1 MSRRLRN
8 TIRSLALILAL
19 QPVIAAAQNFGNVPA
34 NSVIGRGGY
43 PVGGGPAQA
52 IPFSTLVASLLSGP
66 LAVPSV
72 NTNSIIFTGSTSGA
86 ATVSAQNAAGSAIIK
101 LPTTS
106 GTLADSAAAPLALDA
121 VTGVLTCPTCA
132 TTASASAAVF
142 VASRSV
148 AAGLD
153 LHLSNVVQTGG
164 YAVPGDGGG
173 ATFKNVGSAPFL
185 DSFISGGTIVGG
197 SGYVSGTYFGVTLSG
212 GTGLGALATVTV
224 TSGVVTG
231 VTIANS
237 PGNGYTVGDVLTVP
251 NTSLGGSGTGFKFT
265 VTTVSIPFASFV
277 DAVGTHFQYVVDT
290 GGFPNIKQFGARM
303 DGDGNGAGTDDT
315 AAIQAALWYTGRRN
329 VANQDSGGFQGGK
342 LIAPVGVSNICTP
355 GAGGQIGLVLVV
367 PFGVQFDGA
376 KGGTTLRVCDNVN
389 TNASVIFLGDPQT
402 RLASFKSMLSNMT
415 VFGKRGIATAPTTAM
430 IASNNTQDG
439 GGLDHV
445 YIYAGQR
452 ECIDFSIGYGGA
464 STVYMNDVS
473 CSLEGAN
480 TGAVFNYGTT
490 LVNMKNMV
498 FGAPSSGTNNTALTM
513 VLNGGMYRIEGFHTE
528 EIPVGIQVNMSGV
541 IQENM
546 VTIQNAT
553 GGTGCSS
560 LIVLTTGNN
569 KGNTALQQVVNNGC
583 TTLVTNG
590 QSGGTNR
597 AGPVL
602 TTDGTVFFNP

>member
-1 MSRRLRN
+1 MSSRHLSN
-8 TIRSLALILAL
+8 ALRSLALLFAL
-19 QPVIAAAQNFGNVPA
+19 QPVVVAAQNFGNLPA

-43 PVGGGPAQA
+43 PVSGGPAQA

-72 NTNSIIFTGSTSGA
+72 NTNSIVFAGVTSGT

-106 GTLADSAAAPLALDA
+106 GTLADSAAAPLALDP

-142 VASRSV
+142 VASRSI

-173 ATFKNVGSAPFL
+173 ATFQNVGTAPFI
-185 DSFISGGTIVGG
+185 DTFISNGTIVGG
-197 SGYVSGTYFGVTLSG
+197 SGYANGTYFGVTLLG
-212 GTGLGALATVTV
+212 GTGTGALATVLVSGGTV
-224 TSGVVTG
+224 TA

-237 PGNGYTVGDVLTVP
+237 PGNGYTPGDVLTAV
-251 NTSLGGSGTGFKFT
+251 NALIGGGTGFKFT
-265 VTTVSIPFASFV
+265 VTTVSIPFGSFV
-277 DAVGTHFQYVVDT
+277 DAVGTHFQYVVDS
-290 GGFPNIKQFGARM
+290 GGFPNIKQFGAKM

-342 LIAPVGVSNICTP
+342 LIAPVGTSNICTP

-389 TNASVIFLGDPQT
+389 TNASIIFLGDPQT
-402 RLASFKSMLSNMT
+402 HLASFKSMLSNMT

-473 CSLEGAN
+473 CSLEGVN
-480 TGAVFNYGTT
+480 TAAVFNYGTT
-490 LVNMKNMV
+490 MVNMKNMV

-513 VLNGGMYRIEGFHTE
+513 LIQGGMYHIEGFHTE
-528 EIPVGIQVNMSGV
+528 EIPVGIQVNMSGAL
-541 IQENM
+541 QENM

-560 LIVLTTGNN
+560 LIVLTVANAP
-569 KGNTALQQVVNNGC
+569 GNTALQQAANNGC
-583 TTLVTNG
+583 TTLVTDG
-590 QSGGTNR
+590 QPSGSNR
-597 AGPVL
+597 AGPV
-602 TTDGTVFFNP
+602 TPKDGIVFFNP